1 MDCFDRSFSVD
12 PVDDC
17 RTDAPQ
23 DEERSGCDYWARLRD
38 GSGFRGAAAE
48 PPERSAALVGAVASS
63 PDDSGSAGAPA
74 GSPED
79 ELFVQVL
86 YLVSLPDDRFQA
98 SCSGFA
104 AAAAPVLVRA
114 DCLAAV
120 LRDCFPAA
128 DCFPV
133 ALPDC
138 SRAVQ
143 DGSLPHPDVSRGFP
157 AIPDVV
163 LHSVWLHPDD
173 CSQLRRGGFPG
184 HQDEEQHGCSPDG
197 CSPDGYSLDDCF
209 PDDFPERL
217 DEEQHWD
224 CCPDDS
230 RCLQDA
236 ARLHSWPPPG
246 GHFLLHRVQ
255 EVEPERA
262 VPL

>member
-1 MDCFDRSFSVD
+1 V
-12 PVDDC
+12 
-17 RTDAPQ
+17 
-23 DEERSGCDYWARLRD
+23 
-38 GSGFRGAAAE
+38 AAY
-48 PPERSAALVGAVASS
+48 
-63 PDDSGSAGAPA
+63 PDDSGSPA
-74 GSPED
+74 VVLPVDSPEA
-79 ELFVQVL
+79 ELAVQVL
-86 YLVSLPDDRFQA
+86 YSASLPDDRFQA

-104 AAAAPVLVRA
+104 AAAAPVLVQA
-114 DCLAAV
+114 DFLAAV
-120 LRDCFPAA
+120 LRDCFPAV

-143 DGSLPHPDVSRGFP
+143 DGSLPHPDVSRGCP
-157 AIPDVV
+157 AIPAVV
-163 LHSVWLHPDD
+163 PHSAWLHPGD
-173 CSQLRRGGFPG
+173 CSQLRRDGSPG
-184 HQDEEQHGCSPDG
+184 RQDEERP
-197 CSPDGYSLDDCF
+197 GYF
-209 PDDFPERL
+209 PDDCSRADGYCFPLHLACFRQGDFPEHL

-236 ARLHSWPPPG
+236 AHLHSWPHPG